1 MKFAIHSLF
10 ICCAFLIT
18 GCTQNTQ
25 YFTDSLN
32 LALFGPESL
41 SISQNKIN
49 ELPYASIY
57 VKQGD
62 NPQALMILAWAEKDS
77 SQFQSNP
84 LALKYLSAN
93 HEMIVTSAGRIT
105 KTVNLLDAN
114 LSNIRSQQPDPLAIG
129 LHDSSTPRYW
139 EYEIS
144 WQPGYHT
151 QYHAQSRFV
160 VQGEEQKL
168 LPQGARNLLHV
179 VENVTILAIDQHY
192 TNHYWLEPSSG
203 EVVASEQTPAPG
215 MARFELIVAKPFS
228 GANKS

>member
-1 MKFAIHSLF
+1 MKFAIRSLF
-10 ICCAFLIT
+10 ICCGFLIT

-62 NPQALMILAWAEKDS
+62 NPQALMILAWAEKES
-77 SQFQSNP
+77 SQFQPNP

-129 LHDSSTPRYW
+129 LHDSSTP
-139 EYEIS
+139 
-144 WQPGYHT
+144 H
-151 QYHAQSRFV
+151 
-160 VQGEEQKL
+160 
-168 LPQGARNLLHV
+168 
-179 VENVTILAIDQHY
+179 
-192 TNHYWLEPSSG
+192 
-203 EVVASEQTPAPG
+203 
-215 MARFELIVAKPFS
+215 
-228 GANKS
+228 